1 MTQYLHGSVQAP
13 LEQTHTKVLE
23 MPGLAMLVIAS
34 LTPGQRGGTAT
45 RHAPAKHTASHL
57 PSSPLLTEVKT
68 QATLQQAAE
77 AHLKIFSEMH
87 TQQIGTRRKGKEE
100 VGEAGSGGIL
110 PNPVSRPRS
119 ETLGVCAFAQPS
131 H

>member
-1 MTQYLHGSVQAP
+1 
-13 LEQTHTKVLE
+13 
-23 MPGLAMLVIAS
+23 MLVIAS

-110 PNPVSRPRS
+110 PNPGSQDPGQKPWECVLLLSPH
-119 ETLGVCAFAQPS
+119 TNG
-131 H
+131 